1 MMRNMTIGQF
11 YNVDSPIHR
20 LDPRVKIVAV
30 FMYVISLFF
39 INNAYLFGVAFIML
53 AICIALSKVPLSYII
68 RGTKGIMGIIIFTVL
83 IQLFTVNGANVLVE
97 WHFIKITTSGVRA
110 AVFLFVRLVL
120 MIVGSSMMTYTT
132 TPNSLTDGLEKLLSW
147 LKVFHIPVHEL
158 AMIMSI
164 ALRFIPVLVDE
175 LDRIMKAQMARGV
188 DFNEGN
194 LIVRV
199 KRLMAIIVPLF
210 VSVIRRSDEL
220 ALAMDARCYHGESG
234 RTKMKPLRYKRAD
247 YVAYALVILYIV
259 ALIVLKKTLHISA
272 FNVVPN
278 VLMGDK

>member
-1 MMRNMTIGQF
+1 MRNMTIGQF

>member
-1 MMRNMTIGQF
+1 MRNMTIGQF
-11 YNVDSPIHR
+11 YNVDSMIHR

-39 INNAYLFGVAFIML
+39 INNVYLFGVAFIML
-53 AICIALSKVPLSYII
+53 ATCIALSKVPLSYIV
-68 RGTKGIMGIIIFTVL
+68 RGTKGIMGIIIITVL
-83 IQLFTVNGANVLVE
+83 IQLLTVNGANVLVK
-97 WHFIKITTSGVRA
+97 WHFIKITTSGVRSA
-110 AVFLFVRLVL
+110 AFLFVRLIL

-132 TPNSLTDGLEKLLSW
+132 TPNALTDGLEKLLSW
-147 LKVFHIPVHEL
+147 LKVFRVPVHEL

-194 LIVRV
+194 VIIRV
-199 KRLMAIIVPLF
+199 KRLMSIIVPLF

-220 ALAMDARCYHGESG
+220 ALAMDARCYHGDEG
-234 RTKMKPLRYKRAD
+234 RTKMKPLSYKRAD
-247 YVAYALVILYIV
+247 YIAYALVILYIV